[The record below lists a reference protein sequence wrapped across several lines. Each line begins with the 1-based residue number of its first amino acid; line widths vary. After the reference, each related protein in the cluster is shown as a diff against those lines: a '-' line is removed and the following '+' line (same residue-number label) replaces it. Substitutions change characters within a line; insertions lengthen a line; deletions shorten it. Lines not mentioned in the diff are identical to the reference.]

1 MNNKGKIK
9 NYLLDSFGWNIDID
23 NFDSLKGKL
32 PYALLGAAQYAI
44 IRCWSFEGVA
54 IAPKS
59 EEDFRKTRNLVGAV
73 ERETGMP
80 ALLILESLNSYQRR
94 TLIDS
99 RISFIVPN
107 KQIYFPSLGV
117 LMNERG
123 LGVRQSASKKLSPV
137 ATSIIVLQLSK
148 KNLQGK
154 SVSQVAKIMG
164 YSVKTISLAL
174 NEIEQHNLISFRQ
187 KGRKKLLDF
196 TLSPK
201 ELWEKAYSL
210 ADNPV
215 ERKMFAT
222 ESSMVSKIGLKA
234 SDWALSEISMLTA
247 PQQEVFA
254 IYARNPR
261 IKELRLNSHDGSA
274 IIEIWKTNPALTAV
288 DGRVD
293 IFSLALSYKEDDDPR
308 VRKEIDKVLN
318 NTL

>member
-1 MNNKGKIK
+1 MKNKGKIK
-9 NYLLDSFGWNIDID
+9 NYLLDSFGWNVDID

-32 PYALLGAAQYAI
+32 SYALLGAAQYAI
-44 IRCWSFEGVA
+44 IRCGDFVGIA

-59 EEDFRKTRNLVGAV
+59 EEDFRRTRNLVGMV
-73 ERETGMP
+73 ECETRMP

-107 KQIYFPSLGV
+107 KQIYFPTLGV

-123 LGVRQSASKKLSPV
+123 LGVRPSASEKLSSV
-137 ATSIIVLQLSK
+137 ATAIIVLQLSK

-164 YSVKTISLAL
+164 YSTKTISLAVNQL
-174 NEIEQHNLISFRQ
+174 EAYTLVAFKQE
-187 KGRKKLLDF
+187 GRKKLLDF

-201 ELWEKAYSL
+201 ELWEKTYSL
-210 ADNPV
+210 ADSPV

-222 ESSMVSKIGLKA
+222 ENDMVSKIGLKA
-234 SDWALSEISMLTA
+234 SDSALSEISMLTA
-247 PQQEVFA
+247 PQQDVFA
-254 IYARNPR
+254 VYARNPR
-261 IKELRLNSHDGSA
+261 IKELILNSHDGSA
-274 IIEIWKTNPALTAV
+274 IIEIWKTDPALTAV

-308 VRKEIDKVLN
+308 IRKEIDKIIN
-318 NTL
+318 KTL